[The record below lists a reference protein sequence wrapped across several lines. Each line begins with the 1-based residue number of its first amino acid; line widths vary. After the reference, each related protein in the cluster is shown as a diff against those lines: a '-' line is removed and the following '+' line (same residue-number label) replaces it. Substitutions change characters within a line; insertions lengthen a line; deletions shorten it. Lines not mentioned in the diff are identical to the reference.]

1 MKRKKINSKLENKIL
16 FSNKINLL
24 EINYGTILDRVGNLH
39 RGGIH
44 NQRVGWGEVNS
55 LKEKGS
61 GGDIKGGPSLF
72 FCFSERIFGIF
83 KITKN

>member
-39 RGGIH
+39 RSGVH

-55 LKEKGS
+55 LKEKRR
-61 GGDIKGGPSLF
+61 GGDVKGAPPFFLF
-72 FCFSERIFGIF
+72 F
-83 KITKN
+83 

>member
-1 MKRKKINSKLENKIL
+1 MKRKKINSNKIENKIL

-44 NQRVGWGEVNS
+44 NQCVGRGEVNS
-55 LKEKGS
+55 L
-61 GGDIKGGPSLF
+61 
-72 FCFSERIFGIF
+72 R
-83 KITKN
+83 

>member
-1 MKRKKINSKLENKIL
+1 MKRKKINSKLENKIF

-39 RGGIH
+39 RGWIH

-55 LKEKGS
+55 LREKGS
-61 GGDIKGGPSLF
+61 GGDTKGPLPF
-72 FCFSERIFGIF
+72 FCFSERIFRIF